1 MVQNIAKERIR
12 NIQMTIDELIAD
24 TVDLPE
30 LLASAFVRRHPAMAQ
45 HSDVLSDA
53 AYDALVN
60 ASRKYDAKRGTSFRT
75 FATSCIAKRLA
86 WVSSDIA
93 RRTQQQHTQQFA
105 TDADCSVTARV
116 STTQLP
122 DDYYLRLTRHQ
133 IRVICLRFEGGYSFS
148 QIARKCGCSKVNAY
162 KIYRRGVRRLTVS
175 MSIVT

>member
-1 MVQNIAKERIR
+1 MVPSIAKERIR

-53 AYDALVN
+53 AYDALAN

-93 RRTQQQHTQQFA
+93 RRTQQQRTQQFT
-105 TDADCSVTARV
+105 TDADCNVAARTTA
-116 STTQLP
+116 TQLP

-133 IRVICLRFEGGYSFS
+133 IRVLCLRFEGGYSFS
-148 QIARKCGCSKVNAY
+148 QIARRCGCSKANAY
-162 KIYRRGVRRLTVS
+162 RIYRRGVKK
-175 MSIVT
+175 MSVDI